1 MGWLTDWSYRKSI
14 TLSRASGAVSN
25 YQMKLLVGESSGAT
39 GEDVDCAGHCLSNFN
54 DLRFTASD
62 GETLLD
68 YWIES
73 ITGTTPNQLATVWI
87 EFDSIG
93 TGDTTFYMYYG
104 NAGAAAYSSIADT
117 FIVGDDFERGSN
129 GDAIGGSWTLR
140 RGDVDISTEQKY
152 GGTRSAK
159 FIGVDSSTSSTATIS
174 GVPVIDSTYAIRT
187 RIYKEHAFGQCNFY
201 HGNGTKIIA
210 VMICAGSDIFYYD
223 GSAHDTTKNI
233 NADAWNIIEF
243 RNINFT
249 AGTFDIYLNDTLAKS
264 GATMLTN
271 SDYNGTFLFENYH
284 SASGNDVYLDDYIV
298 RDWRSVE
305 PAWGSWGAEFTEA
318 EYYSVTVTPGPLFVT
333 TSLSGTPWPE
343 LQKVTP
349 GPLSVTASLSVS
361 SVAASFVVTPAA
373 LAAIASLSCGNI
385 LCFVDTN
392 YIISYVCYLTP
403 SVASGLSRLT
413 IPMSSFQG
421 RFSSGDPSYL
431 SVVTPGFSQSS
442 DITNRVDEE
451 DPPELSVYMV
461 KTYADGNQ
469 ISELIMVVDLED
481 VRIDQGAVN
490 QSITL
495 EGHRTNTYTAKSVT
509 LSGASYKNLE
519 DGSLR
524 YRCSPDLY
532 LRPGDTVTVNG
543 DTFTAN
549 YISMAMS
556 VDSQTMEVSEA

>member
-93 TGDTTFYMYYG
+93 TTDTTFYMYYG
-104 NAGAAAYSSIADT
+104 NSVASAVSNGENTFLFFDDFSGDLSKWTGDTGSASIAGGIMTLTVGPGIWAALYGNT
-117 FIVGDDFERGSN
+117 FHSGDIAVRMRANLSD
-129 GDAIGGSWTLR
+129 GDYSQAGISVNPVANAHVAIGH
-140 RGDVDISTEQKY
+140 
-152 GGTRSAK
+152 
-159 FIGVDSSTSSTATIS
+159 DSSAANHSRHIDRKDASTIATIS
-174 GVPVIDSTYAIRT
+174 NNALGFGNYHVYDLTRSLTGTDTARSFTDGIENGTGDTSAVPVEALYPFFRANNSNTVSCDWILIR
-187 RIYKEHAFGQCNFY
+187 
-201 HGNGTKIIA
+201 
-210 VMICAGSDIFYYD
+210 
-223 GSAHDTTKNI
+223 
-233 NADAWNIIEF
+233 
-243 RNINFT
+243 
-249 AGTFDIYLNDTLAKS
+249 
-264 GATMLTN
+264 
-271 SDYNGTFLFENYH
+271 
-284 SASGNDVYLDDYIV
+284 DYIET
-298 RDWRSVE
+298 E
-305 PAWGSWGAEFTEA
+305 PVWGTWGPET
-318 EYYSVTVTPGPLFVT
+318 SMITVTPGPLFVT

-349 GPLSVTASLSVS
+349 GPLSVT
-361 SVAASFVVTPAA
+361 
-373 LAAIASLSCGNI
+373 ASLSCGNI

-421 RFSSGDPSYL
+421 RFRSGDPSYL

-469 ISELIMVVDLED
+469 ISELMMAVDLED

-549 YISMAMS
+549 YISIAMS